1 MALVELL
8 RREGVRWAGR
18 GVDLLFPPRCGLC
31 HADIPPTDQ
40 PPRDGGGEWSGFCDG
55 CARSLSADVSRC
67 RRCGEAAAGQP
78 ADCRRCRKGRCDWDG
93 IAVLGGY
100 GDALR
105 DAVLRAKHPAGEGI
119 PAGLAALLVDKHRA
133 TLDRWAVDAVVP
145 VPMHWLRRAVR
156 GTSAAD
162 EFARRLSG
170 LLAVPFQP
178 LLVRQRATRM
188 QNELPV
194 HERRDNVGGAF
205 RARRRVDGR
214 RILLVD
220 DVVTTGATLAACRRG
235 LAAAGAVAVFAAVVA
250 KADRSGESADA

>member
-1 MALVELL
+1 
-8 RREGVRWAGR
+8 
-18 GVDLLFPPRCGLC
+18 
-31 HADIPPTDQ
+31 
-40 PPRDGGGEWSGFCDG
+40 
-55 CARSLSADVSRC
+55 
-67 RRCGEAAAGQP
+67 
-78 ADCRRCRKGRCDWDG
+78 
-93 IAVLGGY
+93 VLGGY
-100 GDALR
+100 GDGLR
-105 DAVLRAKHPAGEGI
+105 DAVLRAKHPAGDGI
-119 PAGLAALLVDKHRA
+119 PAGLAALLVGKQRA
-133 TLDRWAVDAVVP
+133 MLAGWAVDAVVP

-162 EFARRLSG
+162 GLARRVAR

-194 HERRDNVGGAF
+194 HERRDNVSGAF
-205 RARRRVDGR
+205 RTRRRVDGR

-250 KADRSGESADA
+250 KADRSAASADE